1 MPSERSDG
9 IFNAQKKTIHT
20 KGKYEWSIHC
30 GKTSYLLHCQK
41 GRNGSVNQ
49 QKHCTFINVK
59 KH

>member
-30 GKTSYLLHCQK
+30 GKTSYLLHCRK
-41 GRNGSVNQ
+41 GRNGSGNQ
-49 QKHCTFINVK
+49 RKGLYPN
-59 KH
+59 

>member
-30 GKTSYLLHCQK
+30 GKTSYLLHCRK

>member
-1 MPSERSDG
+1 MFRRH
-9 IFNAQKKTIHT
+9 FQYKKTIHT

-30 GKTSYLLHCQK
+30 GKTSYLLHCRK
-41 GRNGSVNQ
+41 GRNDSVNQ